1 MYIFVDINAEIRSFS
16 LFCNYSIQSLYSFS
30 LVFDSNMNLICTLYQ
45 VSSAQ
50 DKFIIWQ
57 IMFIAEMLEQ
67 YFHMDVSQILKV
79 NFK

>member
-16 LFCNYSIQSLYSFS
+16 LLSNYFIQSLYSFS

-45 VSSAQ
+45 VSLAQ
-50 DKFIIWQ
+50 DKLIIGQ
-57 IMFIAEMLEQ
+57 IMLIADMLEQ
-67 YFHMDVSQILKV
+67 CFHMDVSQILKV